1 MIKLIIDNSFVE
13 IRGANK
19 ECEFEIWD
27 NLSFEIENFNSPY
40 IQKKHLFNRKTKLAY
55 TGLLPYILEI
65 LD

>member
-27 NLSFEIENFNSPY
+27 KLSFEIENFNSPY
-40 IQKKHLFNRKTKLAY
+40 IQKKHLFNRNIYKCISRSKVNSN
-55 TGLLPYILEI
+55 
-65 LD
+65 

>member
-27 NLSFEIENFNSPY
+27 KLSFEIENFNSPY
-40 IQKKHLFNRKTKLAY
+40 IQKKHLFNRKTIMLQRI
-55 TGLLPYILEI
+55 YIVFRRI
-65 LD
+65 Y

>member
-27 NLSFEIENFNSPY
+27 KLSFEIENFNHIHSY
-40 IQKKHLFNRKTKLAY
+40 YKGNV
-55 TGLLPYILEI
+55 
-65 LD
+65 

>member
-27 NLSFEIENFNSPY
+27 KLSFEIENFNSPY
-40 IQKKHLFNRKTKLAY
+40 IIDRRRK
-55 TGLLPYILEI
+55 
-65 LD
+65 